1 MKKCRRIKITAFRR
15 RTTIVLRKLDGSRI
29 RTVGFCE
36 ATNKPPAAADRFDPT
51 SKATIKNRR
60 DDHES
65 KKQNN

>member
-15 RTTIVLRKLDGSRI
+15 RTTIVLRKLDESRI

-36 ATNKPPAAADRFDPT
+36 GTKERLAGADSSDPIT
-51 SKATIKNRR
+51 KATIKNRR

-65 KKQNN
+65 KEQNS